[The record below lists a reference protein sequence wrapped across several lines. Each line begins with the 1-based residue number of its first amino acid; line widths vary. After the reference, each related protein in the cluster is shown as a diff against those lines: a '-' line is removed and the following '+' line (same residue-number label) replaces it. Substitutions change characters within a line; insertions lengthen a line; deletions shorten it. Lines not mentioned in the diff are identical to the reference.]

1 MIHPVYAEPSQPF
14 GSNPTSK
21 IYPGSPDYWI
31 IERFGNY
38 QPNGHTGTDYP
49 VKEGTEVRAVTAG
62 QVLHAG
68 TIGGTY
74 ADNPWWIAPAFAG
87 VFVVIDHGSFIS
99 IYGHLKSGG
108 LKVRAGDWVAEGQ
121 VIALSGNT
129 GGSTGDHLHFEVMP
143 DGWDFN
149 NGMFGRVDPA
159 RYLPAVNVPF
169 KPAVTATP
177 DEQFFIELSISIP

>member
-1 MIHPVYAEPSQPF
+1 MIHPVYSEPSQPF
-14 GSNPTSK
+14 GSNPTS
-21 IYPGSPDYWI
+21 IIHPGSPDYWI

-74 ADNPWWIAPAFAG
+74 ADNPWWIAPGFAG
-87 VFVVIDHGSFIS
+87 VFVVIDHGNFIS

-177 DEQFFIELSISIP
+177 DEQFFLELSISIP